1 MQAKLL
7 KKSLGFKFFLFS
19 LLAISLFLYLPL
31 YLRWRRFRE
40 ENKRLLKRIESLE
53 SEVVKL
59 ENDLKNLQKNS
70 YLLEKLARNKLG
82 LIKEGE
88 IIVDIKE

>member
-7 KKSLGFKFFLFS
+7 KKNLGFKFFLLS
-19 LLAISLFLYLPL
+19 LFAVFLFLYLPL

-40 ENKRLLKRIESLE
+40 ENKKLLKRIESLE
-53 SEVVKL
+53 GEVVKL

-70 YLLEKLARNKLG
+70 YLLEKLARDKLG

-88 IIVDIKE
+88 IVVDIKE